1 MLIYKDIFSGD
12 ELCSDSFP
20 MKLVDGVVYEFTG
33 KFVSRKAGD
42 VVLAGSN
49 PSEEDPDDV
58 GGGDEFVE
66 KGIDIVLNHSL
77 MEMTEVYS
85 DSAAFKD
92 WVKEYLKKLLTH
104 LKSAGK
110 SDAEITEFKTKI
122 QTWVAG
128 LMKKDRF
135 KELQFFSGPGDNA
148 ADGQLGIME
157 WRDVNGTQLPI
168 FMLVKAGLEEEKC

>member
-42 VVLAGSN
+42 IVLAGSN
-49 PSEEDPDDV
+49 PSEEDPDEV

-77 MEMTEVYS
+77 MEMTEVYR
-85 DSAAFKD
+85 DSSTFKE
-92 WVKEYLKKLLTH
+92 WVKEYLKKLVTH

-110 SDAEITEFKTKI
+110 PDAEITEFKTKM

-128 LMKKDRF
+128 LVKKDRF

-157 WRDVNGTQLPI
+157 WRDLGGNQLPI